1 MSLENKLLIAFAF
14 LGLLALVLWIL
25 LYLSIRY
32 SSGRFGGPRTSEVLL
47 VASCAT
53 SLCFLP
59 WADLVDSFALVAYV
73 IAVSC
78 IRLLIIKRPFREP
91 EIVFHM
97 AILYLSLSRLDK
109 VTGYGHPNQF
119 LVLAQYIFLAAIAS
133 SCLYLIFRRR
143 NPLALGALFL
153 LVFPVSHFPL
163 ELARNLLAREMV
175 PNAEHLYV
183 TKLYSGEIYGLRF
196 EKRYW
201 DWVERFALVDG
212 VFQKK
217 PSYLLNDGGGTL
229 DPQIPIV
236 ASWEWKVV
244 KRLFDKRRA

>member
-1 MSLENKLLIAFAF
+1 VI
-14 LGLLALVLWIL
+14 
-25 LYLSIRY
+25 
-32 SSGRFGGPRTSEVLL
+32 
-47 VASCAT
+47 SCAT

-59 WADLVDSFALVAYV
+59 WADLVDTFALVAYV

-78 IRLLIIKRPFREP
+78 IRLLIMKRPLREP

-119 LVLAQYIFLAAIAS
+119 LVLAQYIFLTAIAS
-133 SCLYLIFRRR
+133 SCIYLIFSRRS
-143 NPLALGALFL
+143 PLAIGALFL

-163 ELARNLLAREMV
+163 ELARNLAARKMA
-175 PNAEHLYV
+175 PNVEDLYV
-183 TKLYSGEIYGLRF
+183 TKLCSDEIYGLRI
-196 EKRYW
+196 EKGYW
-201 DWVERFALVDG
+201 VDRFALVDG

-217 PSYLLNDGGGTL
+217 YSNYLPNGREGTL

-244 KRLFDKRRA
+244 KMLFDKQRA

>member
-1 MSLENKLLIAFAF
+1 MNKTLIAFAF
-14 LGLLALVLWIL
+14 LGLLALVLWIS

-78 IRLLIIKRPFREP
+78 IRLLIMKRPFREP
-91 EIVFHM
+91 EIIFHM

-109 VTGYGHPNQF
+109 VTGYGNPNQF
-119 LVLAQYIFLAAIAS
+119 LVLAQYIFLTVIAS
-133 SCLYLIFRRR
+133 SCIYLIFSRR
-143 NPLALGALFL
+143 NTLALGALFL
-153 LVFPVSHFPL
+153 LFFPVSHFPL
-163 ELARNLLAREMV
+163 ELARNLAAREMA
-175 PNAEHLYV
+175 PNAEPLYV
-183 TKLYSGEIYGLRF
+183 TKLYSGEIYGLRL
-196 EKRYW
+196 EKGYGYRV
-201 DWVERFALVDG
+201 DRFALVDG

-217 PSYLLNDGGGTL
+217 HSNLLPNGREGTL

-244 KRLFDKRRA
+244 EMLFDKQRA